1 MRLFM
6 CNPDK
11 SWLGLRSIFEITGSP
26 KPQSL
31 VRIAV
36 VAKHKNWLKRRNYVE
51 ADRNA
56 SSRQHFG
63 RCHKFMQK

>member
-11 SWLGLRSIFEITGSP
+11 FWLGLRSIFEGTGRL
-26 KPQSL
+26 KPESL
-31 VRIAV
+31 VRIAA

-51 ADRNA
+51 GDRNG
-56 SSRQHFG
+56 SSGQHFG
-63 RCHKFMQK
+63 RCYEFTQK